1 MEQKIS
7 IKIAERTFNLTA
19 ASPEQEEVIRLA
31 AETINRQLETHLRKY
46 PGKSRSDLMPMIALN
61 ECYRRISLQRMA
73 DARDEE
79 VKALGSELENYLK
92 DNVK

>member
-46 PGKSRSDLMPMIALN
+46 PGKSLIALN